1 MAHNRAAWLAMARA
15 EARRILGEVAKG
27 CDPAGGKQ
35 EDRKAAT
42 VADFAIFISR
52 PQRRVAF

>member
-1 MAHNRAAWLAMARA
+1 MARA

-35 EDRKAAT
+35 EDRKAAN
-42 VADFAIFISR
+42 FAIFISR
-52 PQRRVAF
+52 PQRRDAF